1 MKLYTKDNLTDT
13 LENYLQHL
21 DFVTSDSGWLT
32 DKNTRFLF
40 LLDGFDEL
48 LLEGRA
54 SGGLKEFLEQVEQFQ
69 KDRLCQHQFLVT
81 GRPLALQ
88 GIERLLSQTKSLK
101 RVELQP

>member
-1 MKLYTKDNLTDT
+1 MFFVGCLRINAAGVASKLYPNCGSVAAFARLKDNLTDT
-13 LENYLQHL
+13 LENYLNTV

-54 SGGLKEFLEQVEQFQ
+54 SGGLKEFLQQVEQFQ
-69 KDRLCQHQFLVT
+69 KDA
-81 GRPLALQ
+81 LAII
-88 GIERLLSQTKSLK
+88 GF
-101 RVELQP
+101 